1 MDQIRDLLHV
11 LTYVIEKTQI
21 ETTDSVRS
29 AINRLRQATKTEQES
44 SAQLLIDLKARRS
57 ALIPQRFRLADQKRH
72 LDFVVAQPQAHAT
85 PTQRAEAKRRADH
98 ANAEYDAVC
107 KELAS
112 VEAAI
117 AAVENKEAA

>member
-21 ETTDSVRS
+21 ETTDSVRAAMS
-29 AINRLRQATKTEQES
+29 RLREVTKTEEER
-44 SAQLLIDLKARRS
+44 SALMLTDLKARRS

-72 LDFVVAQPQAHAT
+72 LDFVVAHPQAHAT
-85 PTQRAEAKRRADH
+85 PTQRAEAKRRAHH
-98 ANAEYDAVC
+98 ANAEYDALC
-107 KELAS
+107 KELDS